1 MKGRRRKK
9 ERVKKVAGSDRE
21 SGLNLEWE
29 EEKRRRRKRG
39 EGEEEEGEEGG
50 CSKIVARM
58 RLFSSCVAARVVIAA
73 AIFLSLSK
81 RESHSHKEM

>member
-1 MKGRRRKK
+1 M
-9 ERVKKVAGSDRE
+9 AGSDRE

-29 EEKRRRRKRG
+29 EEKRRRKRG

-50 CSKIVARM
+50 CSKIVARI
-58 RLFSSCVAARVVIAA
+58 RLFPSCMAARVVIAA
-73 AIFLSLSK
+73 VIFLSLSK